1 MTREDFNTYRRGF
14 ANLLACGRSGKP
26 TDDCTSGWLTDLG
39 PLVPDGDRKF
49 ASSLM
54 DYYVGVLRAD
64 PAKVAK
70 LCGR

>member
-1 MTREDFNTYRRGF
+1 MAD
-14 ANLLACGRSGKP
+14 
-26 TDDCTSGWLTDLG
+26 G
-39 PLVPDGDRKF
+39 PWTARADGDRKF
-49 ASSLM
+49 AGSLM